1 MTLCSHQNQSVKAEK
16 NQTAPRGRRKIAK
29 VLRVLYDDP
38 ATAYASTDGSVV
50 VKLPAEAV

>member
-1 MTLCSHQNQSVKAEK
+1 MTLCSHQNQSVKEERK
-16 NQTAPRGRRKIAK
+16 IRPPKGRRKIAK